1 MRGSFCIFGAA
12 FSAAKAAAGP
22 GITPNETPPDFSKTN
37 WLLEQ
42 CQPSRLVSQLHCRE
56 GVGKTKAELD
66 AAAKAALDAFHL
78 CPNLDILVP
87 ALVEGGPGELQRRCS
102 LTPGVLR
109 IIGQGKRLLQKC
121 VQKLMSPET

>member
-1 MRGSFCIFGAA
+1 M
-12 FSAAKAAAGP
+12 
-22 GITPNETPPDFSKTN
+22 
-37 WLLEQ
+37 
-42 CQPSRLVSQLHCRE
+42 SQLHCRE

-102 LTPGVLR
+102 LTPGVLGT
-109 IIGQGKRLLQKC
+109 IGQVKRALAETRAKVDEPRNLNFLMPALVEEPGRAAAPLQ
-121 VQKLMSPET
+121 P